1 MNTIRKLF
9 CISRNY
15 DLYSNENQKVI
26 DLLLDN
32 CIAVVTND
40 SRNDY
45 NIANN
50 DSGIDGKYI
59 FKGNKSFK
67 GYFIVIK

>member
-1 MNTIRKLF
+1 MVCVRMKIRKLDF
-9 CISRNY
+9 EY
-15 DLYSNENQKVI
+15 
-26 DLLLDN
+26 
-32 CIAVVTND
+32 CIAVMTND

-50 DSGIDGKYI
+50 DSGISGKYI

>member
-40 SRNDY
+40 SRND

-50 DSGIDGKYI
+50 DSGGKYI

>member
-1 MNTIRKLF
+1 MVCVRMRIRKLDF
-9 CISRNY
+9 EY
-15 DLYSNENQKVI
+15 
-26 DLLLDN
+26 

-40 SRNDY
+40 SRND

-50 DSGIDGKYI
+50 DSGGKYI

>member
-1 MNTIRKLF
+1 MICVRMKIRKLDF
-9 CISRNY
+9 EY
-15 DLYSNENQKVI
+15 
-26 DLLLDN
+26 

-40 SRNDY
+40 SRKDY

-50 DSGIDGKYI
+50 DSGIGGKYI